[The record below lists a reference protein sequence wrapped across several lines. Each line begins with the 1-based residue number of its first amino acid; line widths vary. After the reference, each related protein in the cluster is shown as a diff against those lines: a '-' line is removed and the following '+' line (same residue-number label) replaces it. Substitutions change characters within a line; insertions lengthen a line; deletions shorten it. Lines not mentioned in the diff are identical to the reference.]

1 MCPYQ
6 GEERANAE
14 ANRQEC
20 AWSFQEW
27 QRVQVSGRLQF
38 YLNLP
43 KVKGWK

>member
-14 ANRQEC
+14 TNRQEC

-27 QRVQVSGRLQF
+27 QRRK
-38 YLNLP
+38 NLEYRSL
-43 KVKGWK
+43 GDSSFI